1 MIQAFYMDRCH
12 FCPSPESSKV
22 ICRSIQRKVKDFF
35 SFFTCS
41 MSVYDLHLDVFAEGH
56 DPHWSQLNAVVKDV
70 ATDPYYVFG
79 YYERKERSGRA
90 QQRKKKGVQQPASK
104 GISRKDL
111 ERYTEIYKVLGGET
125 D

>member
-41 MSVYDLHLDVFAEGH
+41 MSATTSIWPYSMKISDTRSLIIMGFSAGSMGYSLYQSGDIIAQLRAELLDV
-56 DPHWSQLNAVVKDV
+56 V
-70 ATDPYYVFG
+70 
-79 YYERKERSGRA
+79 
-90 QQRKKKGVQQPASK
+90 
-104 GISRKDL
+104 DL
-111 ERYTEIYKVLGGET
+111 GAMGTSSAYTRF
-125 D
+125 

>member
-41 MSVYDLHLDVFAEGH
+41 MSVKKELWLVLLCHEPLYFRHRHTIRFPRGESVRQRFSIKLTMAVRLIKVALARDTL
-56 DPHWSQLNAVVKDV
+56 QL
-70 ATDPYYVFG
+70 P
-79 YYERKERSGRA
+79 
-90 QQRKKKGVQQPASK
+90 
-104 GISRKDL
+104 
-111 ERYTEIYKVLGGET
+111 
-125 D
+125 

>member
-41 MSVYDLHLDVFAEGH
+41 MSDLRSKENCKKPCQPQIQRSEQSLLAQPQQSTTVTDAAKWQHSTQDRLNFGVWFEKDRLQ
-56 DPHWSQLNAVVKDV
+56 SQGFRNPQK
-70 ATDPYYVFG
+70 P
-79 YYERKERSGRA
+79 
-90 QQRKKKGVQQPASK
+90 
-104 GISRKDL
+104 
-111 ERYTEIYKVLGGET
+111 
-125 D
+125 